1 MKQVYDRDTP
11 QTRYGKIRLRSLDD
25 LDHRT
30 HAAKRAAALV
40 SGLEADAGGADQL
53 SVAQR
58 AIIQRA
64 ALCSA
69 ILEDREVLWLQGKE
83 IDVTAYATIINCM
96 RRLLE
101 SLNLHHGRIAR
112 DSPEDDACDRSCRT
126 IAT

>member
-1 MKQVYDRDTP
+1 MQQEPDRNTL
-11 QTRYGKIRLRSLDD
+11 QTRYGKARLRSLDD

-30 HAAKRAAALV
+30 AAAKRAAALV
-40 SGLEADAGGADQL
+40 AGIERDLGGSEQL

-64 ALCSA
+64 ALCGA

-83 IDVTAYATIINCM
+83 IDVNAYATITNCL

-101 SLNLHHGRIAR
+101 TVGLERRAKTIVPSLAEYLEAKKVV
-112 DSPEDDACDRSCRT
+112 PVA
-126 IAT
+126 